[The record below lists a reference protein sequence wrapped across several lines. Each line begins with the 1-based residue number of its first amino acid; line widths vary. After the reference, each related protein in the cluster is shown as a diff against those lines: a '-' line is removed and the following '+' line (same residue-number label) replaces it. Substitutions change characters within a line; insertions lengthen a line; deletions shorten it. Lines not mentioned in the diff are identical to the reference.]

1 MGNEN
6 DISNNSTQRELRKK
20 LKSQSKYLNI
30 H

>member
-6 DISNNSTQRELRKK
+6 DISNNNNQRELRKK
-20 LKSQSKYLNI
+20 IKSQSKYLKI

>member
-6 DISNNSTQRELRKK
+6 DIANNNIQRELRKK
-20 LKSQSKYLNI
+20 LKSESKYLNI